1 MPEDL
6 LGGQQ
11 AIPEPGE
18 HPPESER
25 LAFAKAIGREKRSQ
39 NNKKNKGILRFRS
52 ESGLARGVQDQ
63 GIVDAFR

>member
-11 AIPEPGE
+11 AIPEAGE
-18 HPPESER
+18 RPPESEL
-25 LAFAKAIGREKRSQ
+25 LAYAKTVGRGKRSQ
-39 NNKKNKGILRFRS
+39 NNKKTKGILLFS
-52 ESGLARGVQDQ
+52 TESGLARGVQDQ